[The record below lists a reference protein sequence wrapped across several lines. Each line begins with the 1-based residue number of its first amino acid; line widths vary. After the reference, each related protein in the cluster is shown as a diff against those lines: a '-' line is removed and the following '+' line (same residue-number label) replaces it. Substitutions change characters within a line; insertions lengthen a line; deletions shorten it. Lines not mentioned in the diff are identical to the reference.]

1 MGIIETDYESV
12 VRKLK
17 PTARLSFT
25 LHVHDSLSGHHEEEE
40 EEARASLQE
49 HFSLR

>member
-12 VRKLK
+12 ARKLK
-17 PTARLSFT
+17 PTERLSFT
-25 LHVHDSLSGHHEEEE
+25 LHVHDSLSGHHEEV